1 MSPTVAVSSSLSGL
15 LSGLCPMPMMDA
27 YILVATIVLGLLSRP
42 LQADVPRCDKEN
54 PDFTN
59 SPYCLPVHYNKDII
73 PPTDGPLHINVDI
86 FVFEVYLLIY
96 LDT

>member
-1 MSPTVAVSSSLSGL
+1 
-15 LSGLCPMPMMDA
+15 MMDA
-27 YILVATIVLGLLSRP
+27 YILVATIVLGLLSKP

-73 PPTDGPLHINVDI
+73 PETEGPLDINVDI
-86 FVFEVYLLIY
+86 FVFEVL
-96 LDT
+96 

>member
-1 MSPTVAVSSSLSGL
+1 
-15 LSGLCPMPMMDA
+15 MMDA
-27 YILVATIVLGLLSRP
+27 YILVATIVLGLLSKP

-73 PPTDGPLHINVDI
+73 PETEGPLDINVDI
-86 FVFEVYLLIY
+86 FVFEVLYFTY
-96 LDT
+96 SSCSKYRASNNGSEYF